1 MIAADTAAGMMRAF
15 KDLPYPAALAASA
28 SIAATGLAQL
38 SNAQSAT
45 KGGGNIASGG
55 GDAGALDID
64 TGDQIGIT
72 SQDADSS
79 GSREIVVRFEGDG
92 SELTEA
98 LFNSMRAEE
107 QSGVIG

>member
-1 MIAADTAAGMMRAF
+1 LAQGGALGWAQAAAIAASGVTQ
-15 KDLPYPAALAASA
+15 LANLESA
-28 SIAATGLAQL
+28 S
-38 SNAQSAT
+38 
-45 KGGGNIASGG
+45 KGGGAISSTVNS
-55 GDAGALDID
+55 AGAEAD